1 MSSPTP
7 SLDKSPLRAEAEKEA
22 RLSNANYT
30 PATSETSSEV
40 QKVTYTAEEEKRLLR
55 KSRSSTFRVGPIGGW
70 LYALFDLALLPG
82 LTFLYLLS
90 FLDRSNVGN
99 ANDVG
104 SRRLYGLLKDIG
116 LAKQPEAYNTSLALY
131 FLGYVLFEIPANAV
145 LKRYNP
151 RVWLPSLTVAWGIVA
166 ICQAFVTNKAGFYVA
181 RTFMGI
187 VEAGLFPGCV
197 FVFSMYYKRKERHWR
212 VALFFGGAAL
222 AGAFGGVLAYGISFM
237 EGVGG
242 HAAWYWIFVLEG
254 VFTVLVGLSA
264 YFWVPDYP
272 RQAKFLTDR
281 DREILI
287 TRLAE
292 DSDSANIEPFKFE
305 GVKSAVKDHLVIAFS
320 FVFHGFAFPLYS
332 LSLFL
337 PTIIQQLG
345 YASWK
350 LFIAQAQL
358 LTTPIYAS
366 AFLAILLAARLS
378 ATHDRRGVYII
389 ASGVLAIIGYIV
401 ILATHTAGA
410 RLAGAFLAVMGI
422 YAATALLLS
431 WPAENISGQTRRATA
446 TATQIFIGDIGAIA
460 GVLVYRP
467 SLNQH
472 FFRTPHIIAIGYTL
486 FGMLSAAWLWY
497 WMRKQNLQRASII
510 QDNKQDGTAV
520 PTTQDTRGDRAIDY
534 VYQL

>member
-1 MSSPTP
+1 MSSPA
-7 SLDKSPLRAEAEKEA
+7 SKVAGGEKEA
-22 RLSNANYT
+22 RISDATYT
-30 PATSETSSEV
+30 PATSDTSSDV
-40 QKVTYTAEEEKRLLR
+40 PRVTYTAEEEKRMLR
-55 KSRSSTFRVGPIGGW
+55 KIDWV
-70 LYALFDLALLPG
+70 LLPG

-99 ANDVG
+99 ANG
-104 SRRLYGLLKDIG
+104 IGTLRLYGLLKDIR
-116 LAKQPEAYNTSLALY
+116 LAKEPEAYNTSLALY
-131 FLGYVLFEIPANAV
+131 FLGHVLFEIPANAV

-151 RVWLPSLTVAWGIVA
+151 RVWLPTLTVAWGIVA
-166 ICQAFVTNKAGFYVA
+166 ICQAFVTNRAGFYVA

-197 FVFSMYYKRKERHWR
+197 FVFSMYYKRKEHHWR

-237 EGVGG
+237 HGVRG

-254 VFTVLVGLSA
+254 IFTVLVGLSA

-287 TRLAE
+287 VRLAD
-292 DSDSANIEPFKFE
+292 DSDAADIEPFQWD
-305 GVKSAVKDHLVIAFS
+305 GVKSAVKDHFVIAFS

-350 LFIAQAQL
+350 AQL

-378 ATHDRRGVYII
+378 ASHDRRGVYII
-389 ASGVLAIIGYIV
+389 ASGFLAIIGYIV

-472 FFRTPHIIAIGYTL
+472 FFRTPHIVAIGYTL
-486 FGMLSAAWLWY
+486 FGMLSAAWLWN
-497 WMRKQNLQRASII
+497 WMRQQNLQRASII
-510 QDNKQDGTAV
+510 REQKQDGTAV
-520 PTTQDTRGDRAIDY
+520 PASKDNRGDRAIDY